1 MDEPR
6 MIAILRRHGLDR
18 MLVNS
23 AADWGRSDPLKT
35 HATGTAMLSAEFT
48 DDDVDQ
54 LLWRNPV
61 AFFGQSGRLDL
72 ADDDAPP
79 ATFAGNSI
87 LRGARSDG
95 EAAG

>member
-1 MDEPR
+1 

-35 HATGTAMLSAEFT
+35 HATGRAMLTAEFT

-72 ADDDAPP
+72 ADDAALP

-87 LRGARSDG
+87 LRGARPDG